1 MFVKLL
7 EKKWF
12 TLTELVISVAI
23 GAILLVFIFQ
33 FVINTIEVLSETTR
47 KARIL
52 TQFYGFIVKVDNYKN
67 VFWSGNIVRDY
78 LPGWWFDVV
87 VLKNYNSTRG
97 VLFWIIDK
105 DTLKLDPLSNYN
117 TFWKKYIWYRDLITS
132 DLTAIQAD
140 PNIVYDYNFF
150 EDKIYEEVTI
160 KDFQFDFYN
169 TGTILDVDVSIFL
182 WIGDEYNWVNWNSIP
197 KDDIYKVNL
206 NF

>member
-1 MFVKLL
+1 MKLL
-7 EKKWF
+7 GKKWF
-12 TLTELVISVAI
+12 TLTELVVSTAI

-33 FVINTIEVLSETTR
+33 FVTNTIQVLSETTR

-67 VFWSGNIVRDY
+67 IFWSWNIVRDY

-87 VLKNYNSTRG
+87 VLKNYASTRW
-97 VLFWIIDK
+97 VLFGIIDK
-105 DTLKLDPLSNYN
+105 DTLKLDPVINYN
-117 TFWKKYIWYRDLITS
+117 TFWKKYIWYRDLIAA

-140 PNIVYDYNFF
+140 PNSVYNYNFF
-150 EDKIYEEVTI
+150 EDKIYENVII

-169 TGTILDVDVSIFL
+169 TGTILDVDVGIFL
-182 WIGDEYNWVNWNSIP
+182 WVGDDYNGLNWNTIP
-197 KDDIYKVNL
+197 KNDIYKVNL